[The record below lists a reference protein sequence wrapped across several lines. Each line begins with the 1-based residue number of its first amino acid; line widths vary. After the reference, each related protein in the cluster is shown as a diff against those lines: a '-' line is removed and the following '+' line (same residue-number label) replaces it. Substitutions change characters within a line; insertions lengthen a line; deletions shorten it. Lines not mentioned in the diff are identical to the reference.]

1 MPTITELT
9 SAPRR
14 ALPIFY
20 VLDTSGSMSG
30 APIERL
36 NHAME
41 ETIDALKQVAAHNG
55 DAQLKVAVLEFNST
69 VRWLQPA
76 GPEDMEDFIWQDLS
90 AGGMTAMGA
99 ALTELDSKLSR
110 NGFLSSAAG
119 SLYPVIIFMT
129 DGMAND
135 DYEGPLKNIRQ
146 NKFFKH
152 AVKVGFAIGD
162 NADAEMIAK
171 AVGDSEAVIKTDDL
185 ALFARLMRFVSV
197 TSSTMASVSH
207 TAETDIN
214 GASVVQAVIAQEEI
228 EQEAIDPGVTVTI
241 IDEPDDIDGDDGD
254 DPWNFEEW

>member
-1 MPTITELT
+1 MPSITELT

-20 VLDTSGSMSG
+20 VLDTSGSMAG

-41 ETIDALKQVAAHNG
+41 ETVDALKQVAAHNG

-110 NGFLSSAAG
+110 NAFLSSATG

-135 DYEGPLKNIRQ
+135 DYEGPLKAIRQ

-207 TAETDIN
+207 TAESDLN
-214 GASVVQAVIAQEEI
+214 GASVVQTVMEQEEI
-228 EQEAIDPGVTVTI
+228 DQSNVSAGVTVTI
-241 IDEPDDIDGDDGD
+241 TDDDPVDDDTDD

>member
-1 MPTITELT
+1 MPSITELT

-20 VLDTSGSMSG
+20 VLDTSGSMAG

-41 ETIDALKQVAAHNG
+41 ETVDALKQVAAHNG
-55 DAQLKVAVLEFNST
+55 DAQLKVAVHEFNST
-69 VRWLQPA
+69 VRRLQPA

-110 NGFLSSAAG
+110 NAFLSSATG

-135 DYEGPLKNIRQ
+135 DYEGPLKAIRQ

-207 TAETDIN
+207 TAESDLN
-214 GASVVQAVIAQEEI
+214 GASVVQTVLEQEEI
-228 EQEAIDPGVTVTI
+228 DQSNVSAGVTVTI
-241 IDEPDDIDGDDGD
+241 TDDDPVDDDTDD

>member
-1 MPTITELT
+1 MPSITELT

-20 VLDTSGSMSG
+20 VLDTSGSMAG

-41 ETIDALKQVAAHNG
+41 ETVDALKQVAAHNG

-90 AGGMTAMGA
+90 AGGMTAVGA

-110 NGFLSSAAG
+110 NAFLSSATG

-135 DYEGPLKNIRQ
+135 DYEGPLKAIRQ

-207 TAETDIN
+207 TAESDLN
-214 GASVVQAVIAQEEI
+214 GASVVQTVLEQEEI
-228 EQEAIDPGVTVTI
+228 DQSNVSAGVTVTI
-241 IDEPDDIDGDDGD
+241 TDDDPVDDDTDD

>member
-1 MPTITELT
+1 MPSITELT

-20 VLDTSGSMSG
+20 VLDTSGSMAG

-41 ETIDALKQVAAHNG
+41 ETVDALKQVAAHNG

-110 NGFLSSAAG
+110 NAFLSSATG

-135 DYEGPLKNIRQ
+135 DYEGPLKAIRQ

-207 TAETDIN
+207 TAESDLN
-214 GASVVQAVIAQEEI
+214 GASVVQTVLEQEEI
-228 EQEAIDPGVTVTI
+228 DQSNVSAGVTVTI
-241 IDEPDDIDGDDGD
+241 TDDDPVDDDTDD